1 MPSRTRDGR
10 QVGGAEK
17 ERRKK
22 ARLEAERKRPAAP
35 AQPSGG
41 LSGLPAPPESTA
53 HLIRWGARIL
63 AGVMHRAAQDGTI
76 FETERDQ
83 LRFLA
88 DCCAKLGMIRDKAAE
103 QELIDKRLAEIDGEQ
118 NKSSGLEAVRGLKAP
133 KISRPSS

>member
-1 MPSRTRDGR
+1 
-10 QVGGAEK
+10 
-17 ERRKK
+17 
-22 ARLEAERKRPAAP
+22 
-35 AQPSGG
+35 
-41 LSGLPAPPESTA
+41 
-53 HLIRWGARIL
+53 
-63 AGVMHRAAQDGTI
+63 MHRAAQDGTI